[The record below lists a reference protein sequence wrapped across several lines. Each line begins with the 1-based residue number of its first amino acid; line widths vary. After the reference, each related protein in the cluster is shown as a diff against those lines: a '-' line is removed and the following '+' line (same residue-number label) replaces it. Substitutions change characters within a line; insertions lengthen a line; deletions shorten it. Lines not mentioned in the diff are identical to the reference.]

1 MIASA
6 LKNVEI
12 SDAITLA
19 GLDLDNP
26 DRIDWILTKG
36 FNVHGGEFIGKGV
49 SDHPYYQVSLS
60 IKLPQNNDRGR

>member
-6 LKNVEI
+6 LKNVEV
-12 SDAITLA
+12 SDAVTLA
-19 GLDLDNP
+19 GLDLDNA

-36 FNVHGGEFIGKGV
+36 FNVHGGKFIEKGD

-60 IKLPQNNDRGR
+60 IKQPQRSEDLE